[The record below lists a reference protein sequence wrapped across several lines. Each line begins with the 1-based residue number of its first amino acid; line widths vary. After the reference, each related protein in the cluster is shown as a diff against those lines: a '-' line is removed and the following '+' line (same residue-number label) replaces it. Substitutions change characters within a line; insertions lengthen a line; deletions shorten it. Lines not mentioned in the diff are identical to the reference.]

1 MNKTLE
7 KNIGPLAAFLAF
19 LSSFGFFQFAYPYHL
34 IRREQQ
40 NLFLFDWDFIGQTYK
55 GMGWLSRF
63 AADFTDQFFHLPV
76 AGPLIIAL
84 TLTGIGFFAYKIAR
98 QFLGKWFSLSIAA
111 VVFVWSFF
119 RETGNIYCTQ
129 YTIVVLG
136 YLALVL
142 AALQFRKVWMK
153 PVAAA
158 VLLAVGVWALGSPL
172 HKHYGKFWN
181 KPSMEYE
188 RMIGID
194 AEVARENWDKVI
206 ELSKVDLYMNE
217 ASYCY
222 NLAQA
227 MKGDLGNTIFNHSQN
242 LDEGLLIRFTSG
254 LQFPNCLAGEAW
266 FHIGNMT
273 IAEQSAVI
281 ALQASP
287 KHTGSRFIE
296 RLAKINLISGEYGSA
311 QKYLSNLSKTLFYGK
326 WAREMLACIQNDD
339 MPDWV
344 LKARANLVSTD
355 HVYNNGY
362 FRPILQ
368 ELLDVNPN
376 NTLARDYLLCY
387 DLLRYDL
394 SAFVEDNRE
403 QPVPNDRIYQEA
415 LLIWFNRDG
424 NHFTEEEAARYGI
437 SMSMMDK
444 MQRFFRNPSL
454 YKNTYWYQFMN
465 ALYDSNQ

>member
-1 MNKTLE
+1 
-7 KNIGPLAAFLAF
+7 
-19 LSSFGFFQFAYPYHL
+19 
-34 IRREQQ
+34 
-40 NLFLFDWDFIGQTYK
+40 
-55 GMGWLSRF
+55 
-63 AADFTDQFFHLPV
+63 
-76 AGPLIIAL
+76 
-84 TLTGIGFFAYKIAR
+84 
-98 QFLGKWFSLSIAA
+98 
-111 VVFVWSFF
+111 
-119 RETGNIYCTQ
+119 
-129 YTIVVLG
+129 
-136 YLALVL
+136 
-142 AALQFRKVWMK
+142 
-153 PVAAA
+153 
-158 VLLAVGVWALGSPL
+158 
-172 HKHYGKFWN
+172 
-181 KPSMEYE
+181 
-188 RMIGID
+188 
-194 AEVARENWDKVI
+194 
-206 ELSKVDLYMNE
+206 
-217 ASYCY
+217 
-222 NLAQA
+222 
-227 MKGDLGNTIFNHSQN
+227 
-242 LDEGLLIRFTSG
+242 
-254 LQFPNCLAGEAW
+254 
-266 FHIGNMT
+266 
-273 IAEQSAVI
+273 
-281 ALQASP
+281 
-287 KHTGSRFIE
+287 
-296 RLAKINLISGEYGSA
+296 
-311 QKYLSNLSKTLFYGK
+311 
-326 WAREMLACIQNDD
+326 MLACIQNDD